1 MQKLSV
7 LAETLIGSEIVKLG
21 NAINERIKQGEHI
34 YNYTI
39 GDFNPKIFPIPTLLE
54 QYIIDAYRDKQ
65 TNYPPGDG
73 VFELRKAVSFFMK
86 TWGNLEYDETEI
98 QIASGGRPLIYAIFR
113 TIVDAGDKVVYTAP
127 SWNNNH
133 YAHLTNAEHCIV
145 NCSVEK
151 NFMPTAQELAPH
163 LKGASL
169 LCLCTPQNPTGT
181 TLSKENLTEICN
193 LVVEENNSRGE
204 DEKKLYVM
212 FDQMYWTLTFGQTQ
226 HYNPVS
232 INPEMKNY
240 TIFVDGISKAFSATG
255 VRVGWCMAPSFIIN
269 KIKAILSHLGAWA
282 PMAEQKAVAKYLLET
297 DDIKNYFLH
306 FKNEIELR
314 LTKIYEGIISLK
326 NKGYNVDAIAP
337 QAAIYLTL
345 KIDLVGKTTANGN
358 LLSSQAEVT
367 NYLLQEAKLAI
378 VPFSAFGADA
388 NNHWYRVS
396 VGVVKLED
404 INGVITN
411 IEKALQALH

>member
-1 MQKLSV
+1 MEKLSA

-21 NAINERIKQGEHI
+21 NAINERIQQGEHI

-39 GDFNPKIFPIPTLLE
+39 GDFNPKIFPIPSLLE
-54 QYIIDAYRDKQ
+54 QFIIDAYKDKQ

-73 VFELRKAVSFFMK
+73 VFELRKAVSFFIK
-86 TWGNLEYDETEI
+86 NWEGLNYNESEI

-133 YAHLTNAEHCIV
+133 YTHLTQAHHCIV
-145 NCSVEK
+145 NCSVEN

-181 TLSKENLTEICN
+181 TLSKDSLQEICDLVIAENLGRKE
-193 LVVEENNSRGE
+193 G
-204 DEKKLYVM
+204 EKKLYVM

-232 INPEMKNY
+232 INPAMREY

-255 VRVGWCMAPSFIIN
+255 VRVGWCLAPSFIIA

-282 PMAEQKAVAKYLLET
+282 PMAEQKAVAKYLVET
-297 DDIKNYFLH
+297 DDIKNYFLVI
-306 FKNEIELR
+306 KNEIEIR
-314 LTKIYEGIISLK
+314 LSKIYEGIIGLK
-326 NKGYNVDAIAP
+326 NKGYAVDAIAP
-337 QAAIYLTL
+337 QAAIYLTI
-345 KIDLVGKTTANGN
+345 KIDLVGKVTSNGN
-358 LLSSQAEVT
+358 LLSSQKEVT

-378 VPFSAFGADA
+378 VPFSAFGAETT
-388 NNHWYRVS
+388 NPWYRVS
-396 VGVVKLED
+396 VGVIKLED
-404 INGVITN
+404 IETVISN
-411 IEKALQALH
+411 VESALAALK